1 MKPEDLYEQKLISIP
16 DAVSLVQSR
25 QTIGVGLAGSEP
37 PGLLSELGHH
47 KDRLA
52 DVTVWVALPLRQY
65 DFVLDPE
72 MAGHFFV
79 ENWFYGAPDRQVH
92 PQGRTSYI
100 PNNLHEAAKV
110 KLAATGNHLDI
121 YWGVATLPDKRGYM
135 SLSLGVVYEKLLIEA
150 ADLVVLELN
159 ENLPW
164 TLGDTHI
171 HITDVDW
178 VVENH
183 LPLFELPVT
192 PPRDW
197 EQAIGGY
204 IAELID
210 DGSTLQLGI
219 GGIPNA
225 ITAYLMERRDLGIH
239 TEMFTDGMVDL
250 YNVGVVTGK
259 RKTLWKGKMVGA
271 FALGTRKL
279 YDFVDNNLA
288 VEFQQ
293 GKVTNDPTIIGKNYR
308 MVSVNTAL
316 QVDLYGQVCSQSLG
330 PRHFSGTGGQLD
342 THRGAQLSPGGRG
355 IIALHSVAKGGTIST
370 VVPMLTEGAQ
380 VTVASQDIDTVVTE
394 YGIAELKGRSVKERA
409 DALIR
414 IAHPAY
420 RSWLREEAERLLIV
434 PRLVVPGVDIE
445 EPSGSLTRHTA
456 APGVTADT
464 IRLGTFC
471 DLSGPNAALGMAALR
486 GSSAYYEHVNRWGG
500 VNDRRIELIVED
512 DGFDPART
520 QLAVEKLVMEHNV
533 FAIVGSLGTVTNLA
547 VMDYLLEHRIPV
559 VSPHSGISTWASPLK
574 RTYFALQPS
583 YRVEGRIL
591 AQYAL
596 SYLIPETSQGADAT
610 GRSFGESHDRGS
622 HRRVAIFHVDDQF
635 GREGAAAFTGE
646 LERAGM
652 EPVITL
658 THAAGESEPAE
669 WVERLASGSPNR
681 QGDHRPELV
690 LLYSYP
696 KPAADLLIAAHAA
709 DFHTMWLGS
718 YVLSGPELFRLAG
731 PEVIQGLRA
740 TSYPAGPRHH
750 RGERLFCKTMARR
763 YGDESPSTH
772 SRIGY
777 AAAQLVVEG
786 LRRAGPGLTREGF
799 IDALEGIVDWTGGLL
814 PTISYSSTDHRGLTA
829 LALQRAIHGRWL
841 VEEGLLRLKE

>member
-1 MKPEDLYEQKLISIP
+1 VKPGELYAQKLISIP
-16 DAVSLVQSR
+16 DAVSLVQSH
-25 QTIGVGLAGSEP
+25 QTVGVGLAGSEP
-37 PGLLSELGHH
+37 PGLLSELGNH
-47 KDRLA
+47 KDRLEG
-52 DVTVWVALPLRQY
+52 VTVWVALPLRQY
-65 DFVLDPE
+65 DFVLNPE

-79 ENWFYGAPDRQVH
+79 ENWFYGAPDRKVH
-92 PQGRTSYI
+92 PQGRISYI
-100 PNNLHEAAKV
+100 PNNLHEAARV
-110 KLAATGNHLDI
+110 RLLAAGNHLDI
-121 YWGVATLPDKRGYM
+121 YWGVATPPDKRGYM

-150 ADLVVLELN
+150 ADLVVLEIN

-171 HITDVDW
+171 HISDVDW
-178 VVENH
+178 VVENPV
-183 LPLFELPVT
+183 PLFELPVT

-225 ITAYLMERRDLGIH
+225 ITAFLMERRDLGIH

-250 YNVGVVTGK
+250 YNAGVITGK

-271 FALGTRKL
+271 FALGTKTL
-279 YDFVDNNLA
+279 YDFVDDNLA

-293 GKVTNDPTIIGKNYR
+293 GKVTNDPTVIGENYQ

-355 IIALHSVAKGGTIST
+355 IIAVHSVAKGGTIPT
-370 VVPMLTEGAQ
+370 VVPMLAEGAQ
-380 VTVASQDIDTVVTE
+380 VTVASQDVDTVVTE
-394 YGIAELKGRSVKERA
+394 YGVAELKGRCVKERA
-409 DALIR
+409 DALINV
-414 IAHPAY
+414 AHPDY
-420 RSWLREEAERLLIV
+420 RAWLREEAERLLIV
-434 PRLVVPGVDIE
+434 PRLTVPGFRVE
-445 EPSGSLTRHTA
+445 RPPRRAT

-486 GSSAYYEHVNRWGG
+486 GCSAYYEYVNHWGG
-500 VNDRRIELIVED
+500 VHDRRIELIVKD

-520 QLAVEKLVMEHNV
+520 RLAVEELVTDDEV
-533 FAIVGSLGTVTNLA
+533 FAIVSPLGTVTNLA
-547 VMDYLLEHRIPV
+547 VMDTLLESQIPV
-559 VSPHSGISTWASPLK
+559 VSPHSGVSTWAVPFK

-583 YRVEGRIL
+583 YRVEGCIL

-596 SYLIPETSQGADAT
+596 DKLMHGSLEGTGGRPIRQAQGM
-610 GRSFGESHDRGS
+610 RI
-622 HRRVAIFHVDDQF
+622 AIFCVDDQF
-635 GREGAAAFTGE
+635 GQEGATAFTEE
-646 LERAGM
+646 LGRAGPFDELRAGV
-652 EPVITL
+652 EPVVTL
-658 THAAGESEPAE
+658 THMAGESAAGTWVAE
-669 WVERLASGSPNR
+669 LASCE
-681 QGDHRPELV
+681 PELV
-690 LLYSYP
+690 LLYTYP
-696 KPAADLLIAAHAA
+696 KPAADLLVAAHAA
-709 DFHTMWLGS
+709 GFSPVWLSS
-718 YVLSGPELFRLAG
+718 YVLSGPELFRFAG
-731 PEVIQGLRA
+731 TEATHGLRA
-740 TSYPAGPRHH
+740 ACYPAGPRHL
-750 RGERLFCKTMARR
+750 RGERLFRKTVARK
-763 YGDESPSTH
+763 YGDDSPSTH

-786 LRRAGPGLTREGF
+786 LRRAGPNLTREGF
-799 IDALEGIVDWTGGLL
+799 VSALEGLRDWTGGLL

-829 LALQRAIHGRWL
+829 LAIQRAIHGRWL
-841 VEEGLLRLKE
+841 VEEGLMRLRE

>member
-1 MKPEDLYEQKLISIP
+1 MKPNDLYERKLISVP
-16 DAVSLVQSR
+16 DAVSLVQSH

-37 PGLLSELGHH
+37 PGLLGELGGH
-47 KDRLA
+47 KDRLE

-65 DFVLDPE
+65 DFVLNPE

-79 ENWFYGAPDRQVH
+79 ENWFYGAPDRKVH

-110 KLAATGNHLDI
+110 KLAAAGNHLDI
-121 YWGVATLPDKRGYM
+121 YWGVATPPDKRGYM

-150 ADLVVLELN
+150 ADLVVLEIN

-171 HITDVDW
+171 HISDVDW
-178 VVENH
+178 IVENH
-183 LPLFELPVT
+183 VPLFELPVT

-225 ITAYLMERRDLGIH
+225 ITAFLMERRDLGIH

-250 YNVGVVTGK
+250 YNAGVITGK

-271 FALGTRKL
+271 FALGTKKL
-279 YDFVDNNLA
+279 YDFVDDNLA

-293 GKVTNDPTIIGKNYR
+293 GKVTNEPAIIGENYQ

-316 QVDLYGQVCSQSLG
+316 QVDLYGQACSQSLG

-355 IIALHSVAKGGTIST
+355 IIALHSAAKGGTIST
-370 VVPMLTEGAQ
+370 IVPMLTEGAQ

-394 YGIAELKGRSVKERA
+394 YGIAELKGRCVKDRA
-409 DALIR
+409 DALIK
-414 IAHPAY
+414 IAHPDY
-420 RSWLREEAERLLIV
+420 VPWLRDEAERLLIV
-434 PRLVVPGVDIE
+434 PRLVVPGFEVE
-445 EPSGSLTRHTA
+445 RPPRRAS

-471 DLSGPNAALGMAALR
+471 DLSGPNAAVGMAALR
-486 GSSAYYEHVNRWGG
+486 GYSAYYEYVNHWGG
-500 VNDRRIELIVED
+500 VHDRRIELIVED
-512 DGFDPART
+512 DRFDPART
-520 QLAVEKLVMEHNV
+520 KLAVEKLVTKDEV
-533 FAIVGSLGTVTNLA
+533 FAIVSPLGTVTNLA
-547 VMDYLLEHRIPV
+547 VLDWLLEHQIPV
-559 VSPHSGISTWASPLK
+559 VSPHSGVSTWAVPLK

-591 AQYAL
+591 AQYTL
-596 SYLIPETSQGADAT
+596 DELLPEPFEQAQPGWAAE
-610 GRSFGESHDRGS
+610 GRRI
-622 HRRVAIFHVDDQF
+622 AIFCVDDQF
-635 GREGAAAFTGE
+635 GQEGAAAFTEE
-646 LERAGM
+646 LGRAGV
-652 EPVITL
+652 EPVGML
-658 THAAGESEPAE
+658 THAAGESAPEE
-669 WVERLASGSPNR
+669 WVARLVSYK
-681 QGDHRPELV
+681 PELV
-690 LLYSYP
+690 LLYTYL
-696 KPAADLLIAAHAA
+696 KPAADLLVAAHAA
-709 DFHTMWLGS
+709 DLRPTWLSS
-718 YVLSGPELFRLAG
+718 YVLSGPELFRFAG
-731 PEVIQGLRA
+731 TEATHGLRA
-740 TSYPAGPRHH
+740 TSYPAGPRYH
-750 RGERLFCKTMARR
+750 RGERLFRKTMARK
-763 YGDESPSTH
+763 YGDDAPGTH

-786 LRRAGPGLTREGF
+786 
-799 IDALEGIVDWTGGLL
+799 
-814 PTISYSSTDHRGLTA
+814 
-829 LALQRAIHGRWL
+829 
-841 VEEGLLRLKE
+841 